1 MRLLLDTHAF
11 LWWDESP
18 KKLSKTAFAAIED
31 DNNELY
37 LSLISIWEIQI
48 KMQLGKLTLRSKLK
62 EIIEQQT
69 TENSIQLLALDT
81 AHIYH
86 LDSLPSHH
94 KDPFDRLLIA
104 QASHENLT
112 MITDDSLI
120 QKYSIAT
127 LW

>member
-18 KKLSKTAFAAIED
+18 KKLSNTAFTAIED
-31 DNNELY
+31 DANELY

-62 EIIEQQT
+62 DIVEQQT
-69 TENSIQLLALDT
+69 KENSIQLLLLNT
-81 AHIYH
+81 AHIYQ
-86 LDSLPSHH
+86 LDSLPQHH

-104 QASHENLT
+104 QASSEGLT
-112 MITDDSLI
+112 MLTDDPLI
-120 QKYSIAT
+120 RKYSIAT